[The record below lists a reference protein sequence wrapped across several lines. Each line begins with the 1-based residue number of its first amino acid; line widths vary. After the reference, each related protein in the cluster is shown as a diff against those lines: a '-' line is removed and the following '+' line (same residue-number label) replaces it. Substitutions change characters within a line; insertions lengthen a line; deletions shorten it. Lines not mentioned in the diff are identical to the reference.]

1 MSKIIENPK
10 SYVGHELDTVF
21 FRPMLTGPSAENLG
35 IRVLYNMPVPTTL
48 QFWSRSADILKRYA
62 KGWHGADPAEK
73 FQKTI
78 NLHKVK
84 AELGY
89 SAEDY
94 FSMIYENIVAAD
106 GVNLEDMSG
115 SSLEEAETTLFKE
128 SIMEA
133 IRATMWVGDTTR
145 SSAMN
150 TFDGFLKNIL
160 ADVGDQQNEIKA
172 LTLGSQTAAGSAMT
186 AFKALWENAPEVL
199 KDSKNQGQL
208 VLLVTSDV
216 YANYEESLD
225 DSTVEAAYIARQEG
239 RSALMFRGIP
249 VVDVQITGYLNQCPD
264 MPQSF
269 AILTDRRNL
278 ALAVNTT
285 DFPGMEV
292 RMWYNPDEI
301 ENRQRAVFMAGCDYL
316 LPELIV
322 VAVPESFIND

>member
-21 FRPMLTGPSAENLG
+21 FRPMLTGPNAENLG

-48 QFWSRSADILKRYA
+48 QFWSRSADILKTYS

-78 NLHKVK
+78 KLQKVK

-94 FSMIYENIVAAD
+94 FSMVYENIVAAD

-145 SSAMN
+145 QSTMN
-150 TFDGFLKNIL
+150 TFDGFLKNIM
-160 ADVGDQQNEIKA
+160 ADQGEDENEIKA
-172 LTLGSQTAAGSAMT
+172 IELGDPNEQGSAAV
-186 AFKALWENAPEVL
+186 AFKALWENASEVL
-199 KDSKNQGQL
+199 KDTKNQGQL

-216 YANYEESLD
+216 YANYEDSLD

-239 RSALMFRGIP
+239 RNALMYRGIP
-249 VVDVQITGYLNQCPD
+249 VVDVQITSYLAQCQD
-264 MPQSF
+264 LPQSF

-322 VAVPESFIND
+322 VAVPETFI